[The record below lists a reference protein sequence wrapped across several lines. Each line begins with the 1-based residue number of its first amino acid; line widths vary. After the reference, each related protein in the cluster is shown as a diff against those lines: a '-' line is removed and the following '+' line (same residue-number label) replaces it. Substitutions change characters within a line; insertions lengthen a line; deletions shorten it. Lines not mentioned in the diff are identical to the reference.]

1 MTDSSQ
7 NTETMKQQRE
17 TIASEADR
25 AIAELYQ
32 RAEDGQ
38 DWAADALHELGL
50 PFEPHEAGHL
60 TECTLG
66 TFALA
71 DPAHTGVSRLN

>member
-1 MTDSSQ
+1 MRDSSQ
-7 NTETMKQQRE
+7 NDTTKQEQRDAICTE
-17 TIASEADR
+17 AHR

-38 DWAADALHELGL
+38 QWAADALHELGL

-60 TECTLG
+60 TACTLG
-66 TFALA
+66 TLAPA
-71 DPAHTGVSRLN
+71 DPAHNGVSRPN